1 MKNLMAIV
9 AVMVLAVH
17 AVAAPE
23 VKVKI
28 GHPKLFADADEFMRI
43 RSDKSEL
50 AALVRAKVFAE
61 AEAVL
66 TEPPVERV
74 VEGRRLLCVSRLAV
88 SRLTHLSM
96 AYRISDDRRYLE
108 RAKRELFAL
117 CSFSDW
123 NPSHFL
129 DTAEA
134 MFAAALTYD
143 WIYDQLTASE
153 RETVR
158 RTLIEKGLKADHEN
172 SRWMDWNNNWNLV
185 CHTGYLAAALAIYDE
200 YPELAHDYI
209 SAAIE
214 LMPNALKS
222 YEGGNFPEGP
232 AGYWQYAT
240 EYLSCALGMLESACG
255 TVYGLDRIPGVAE
268 QPDYL
273 DTLTG
278 PLGTYFNYSDSEVHF
293 TFTPRTF
300 SVASFY
306 LAKHFNRPDSLAT
319 YEMPALR
326 RAMTEKPAGSTRRS
340 YGRLMPL
347 LLFWLPE
354 KEPQPPAKRE
364 LATYLGGGNPVAS
377 IRSAWNDRNAAY
389 LAIKGGGPGHS
400 HSHQDG
406 GNFIFDR
413 DGVRWFWDLGSEDYH
428 KLEQAKVDL
437 WNGLPGADRWK
448 ILRYSLAI
456 HNTIKIDDGEQIG
469 RGNGVF
475 VNPIPHGF
483 NKVTIDLTSLYTN
496 ATKVIRT
503 AELKGRRLEIR
514 DHIEAKP
521 GSVVEW
527 SAVVHGSPS
536 VNGRV
541 LHLADSGQT
550 LDVIGSCDW
559 QLKDIS
565 KPPHDYE
572 SLNVGFYRAWMSAVV
587 PDSGVLEF
595 SARTEKALSVAE
607 RDLKA
612 KLPGLFAKSAAHYLA
627 LDAAATPQ
635 AVATNDLFEGKE
647 KTRLQ
652 FPHGF
657 NRAKKCLDMRSIYW
671 WTSGHYPGSLWYL
684 YEGTGNEKLRERAIW
699 WTDRLA
705 PNATA
710 DTNHDLGFI
719 MNCSLGNARRI
730 LATDKYDQLLVQT
743 AKTLSQR
750 FSSELGLIR
759 SWGEKDDRETFLVIP
774 DNMMNLELLEVASSI
789 SSDKSYDLVAKSHA
803 DKSMVNHFR
812 QDGGCYHVLNYDQRP
827 GFVGTVQEIRRGQG
841 LSCRTAWSR
850 GQSWGIY
857 GYTMMYRETR
867 EARYLEFA
875 KKLSD
880 FAINHANM
888 PADGVPYW
896 DFGAPGE
903 ERDSSAASCMASALL
918 ELASFVGPEDAARY
932 RAFAVRQLLTL
943 STPEYF
949 SEGDEIGHFLLKHG
963 VGHKPAGGEIDT
975 PLNYGDYYY
984 LEALL
989 RFRKYID
996 GLL

>member
-1 MKNLMAIV
+1 MKKSLLLLTLSVFAFQT
-9 AVMVLAVH
+9 L
-17 AVAAPE
+17 AAPE
-23 VKVKI
+23 IKVKA
-28 GHPKLFADADEFMRI
+28 GHPKLFADAEEFARI

-50 AALVRAKVFAE
+50 AASVRAKVFAE

-66 TEPPVERV
+66 SEAPVERV
-74 VEGRRLLCVSRLAV
+74 LEGRRLLSVSRLAV

-96 AYRISDDRRYLE
+96 AYRLSGDKRYLD

-134 MFAAALTYD
+134 MFATALTYD
-143 WIYDQLTASE
+143 WIYDDLTPAE
-153 RETVR
+153 RELVR
-158 RTLIEKGLKADHEN
+158 KTLIEKGLKADHEN
-172 SRWMDWNNNWNLV
+172 SRWMDWSNNWNLV

-200 YPELAHDYI
+200 HPELAREYI

-214 LMPNALKS
+214 LMPNALRS

-232 AGYWQYAT
+232 AGYWHYAT
-240 EYLSCALGMLESACG
+240 EYLSCAFGMLESACG
-255 TVYGLDRIPGVAE
+255 TVYGLDRIPGVPE

-278 PLGTYFNYSDSEVHF
+278 PLGTYFNYSDAGIEGL
-293 TFTPRTF
+293 FTPRTF

-319 YEMPALR
+319 YEMSALR
-326 RAMTEKPAGSTRRS
+326 RAMAEKSEGPDRKS
-340 YGRLMPL
+340 YGRQMPL
-347 LLFWLPE
+347 LLFWLPA

-377 IRSAWNDRNAAY
+377 IRSAWNDPNAAY

-406 GNFIFDR
+406 GNFVFDR
-413 DGVRWFWDLGSEDYH
+413 DGVRWFWDIGSEDYN

-448 ILRYSLAI
+448 IQRYCLAI
-456 HNTIKIDDGEQIG
+456 HNTVMIDGGEQIG

-475 VNPIPHGF
+475 VDPVPHGF
-483 NKVTIDLTSLYTN
+483 DKVTLDLTTLYTN

-503 AELKGRRLEIR
+503 AELKGRKLVIKDR
-514 DHIEAKP
+514 IEAKP

-527 SAVVHGSPS
+527 SAVVHGAPS
-536 VNGRV
+536 VSGKV
-541 LHLADSGQT
+541 LHLADFGQT

-572 SLNVGFYRAWMSAVV
+572 SPNPGFFRAWMSSVV
-587 PDSGVLEF
+587 PASGVLEF
-595 SARTEKALSVAE
+595 TACTEKALTLAE
-607 RDLKA
+607 RELNA

-627 LDAAATPQ
+627 LDSAATPQ

-657 NRAKKCLDMRSIYW
+657 NREKKRLDMRSIYW
-671 WTSGHYPGSLWYL
+671 WTSGHFPGALWYI
-684 YEGTGNEKLRERAIW
+684 YEGTGNEKIKERAIW

-730 LATDKYDQLLVQT
+730 LATDKYDKLLVQT

-750 FSSELGLIR
+750 FNPQLGLIR

-774 DNMMNLELLEVASSI
+774 DNMMNLELLEVATSI
-789 SSDKSYDLVAKSHA
+789 SGDRSYDLVAKSHA
-803 DKSMVNHFR
+803 DKSMINHFR
-812 QDGGCYHVLNYDQRP
+812 DDGGCYHVLNYDQRP

-850 GQSWGIY
+850 GESWGIY
-857 GYTMMYRETR
+857 GYTMMYRETGDV
-867 EARYLEFA
+867 RYLEFA

-880 FAINHANM
+880 FAMNNPNM

-918 ELASFVGPEDAARY
+918 ELAGYVGPADAARY
-932 RAFAVRQLLTL
+932 RAFAVKQLLTL
-943 STPEYF
+943 STREYF

-975 PLNYGDYYY
+975 PLDYGDYYY

-989 RFRKYID
+989 RFRKYIA
-996 GLL
+996 GLQ